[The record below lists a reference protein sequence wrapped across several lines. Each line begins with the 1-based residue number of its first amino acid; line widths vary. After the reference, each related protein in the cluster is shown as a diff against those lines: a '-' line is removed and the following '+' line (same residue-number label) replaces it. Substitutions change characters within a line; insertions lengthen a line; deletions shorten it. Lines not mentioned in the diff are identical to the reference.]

1 MAKGNIFQGT
11 ARGKLGDVVMYR
23 KGGEQ
28 ISRVRVRSI
37 ANPRTD
43 AQLRNRVL
51 TSTNSKAYSAL
62 CKIVDHSFQQY
73 AGKSANMKRFLSLNY
88 TMLNTRVGAGY
99 KGNVNPRSE
108 ARMAIMP
115 WIVSEGD
122 LQPLKNELTT
132 IAGATIQ
139 KVGANLTPGMS
150 YKEVCDALGIP
161 AGSQLTFMQASQ
173 EGTDGFVDAVNI
185 ARIIMAPDS
194 GDMSVPFVNAGATE
208 INDANASNE
217 GEIES
222 IKIENGSIVV
232 ALPLFGRE
240 LVLGAA
246 IVSFYEG
253 GKWRRSNQRFATP
266 AKSDVD
272 AIYKRATLDEAIASY
287 QKEVNSSL
295 YLNQADIDASN
306 DAAEGLKKYT
316 ITLKANDDTLGS
328 VSGGGQ
334 FEEGTEVTIKATP
347 KGEAEFLQW
356 SDGDTNATRTLIV
369 TKNITLTAEFEN
381 MSHD

>member
-11 ARGKLGDVVMYR
+11 ARGKLGDVVLYR
-23 KGGEQ
+23 KNGEQ

-37 ANPRTD
+37 GNPRTD
-43 AQLRNRVL
+43 VQLRNRVL

-62 CKIVDHSFQQY
+62 SKIVDHSFQQY

-88 TMLNTRVGAGY
+88 SMLNTRVGWGY

-122 LQPLKNELTT
+122 LQPLMNELQT
-132 IAGATIQ
+132 IAGATIH
-139 KVGANLTPGMS
+139 KVGANLTPNMS
-150 YKEVCDALGIP
+150 YQEVCDALGVP

-173 EGTDGFVDAVNI
+173 EGTDAFVDAVNV
-185 ARIIMAPDS
+185 ARIILAPAG
-194 GDMSVPFVNAGATE
+194 GDMSVPFINAEATE
-208 INDANASNE
+208 VNDANASNE
-217 GEIES
+217 GVIES

-240 LVLGAA
+240 LVLGTAV
-246 IVSFYEG
+246 VSFYEG

-287 QKEVNSSL
+287 KTEVNSSL
-295 YLNQADIDASN
+295 YLNQADLEAGN
-306 DAAEGLKKYT
+306 EAGEVAKKYT
-316 ITLKANDDTLGS
+316 VTLKSNDTTMGT
-328 VSGGGQ
+328 VAGGGT
-334 FEEGTEVTIKATP
+334 FEEGSEIEVTATP

-369 TKNITLTAEFEN
+369 TKNITLTAEFDN